1 MKPGTY
7 KSGEKITKD
16 ATKTLREQ
24 LVLFDT
30 DRSLD
35 FKGSDTQYGT
45 HALHTYVAAMVPQLA
60 EALVTTYTPR
70 GERVLDPFC
79 GGGAVLVECVRNG
92 RKGTG
97 SDINPLGV
105 LISKVKST
113 FIERKTL
120 QEACQYV
127 GAHAPRNLNGFTTF
141 PEKYNVDY
149 WFLPQTMAELS
160 AIIGVIKNCEQT
172 ERFSRDVIDT
182 LKAIFSA
189 TVRDV
194 MLTYR
199 NEVRLRRLEPEDLRR
214 FQPNAFESF
223 AFRSRL
229 AIERIPNLPKD
240 ARTVVECYPVQRLPF
255 PDKHFHSII
264 CSPPYGDERNG
275 VSYLQFSKYM
285 LYWLGFSRASVM
297 EARKKTLGSE
307 DVEIT
312 VPSETLEKASKLIS
326 KTGSD
331 SSWINFYKQYY
342 LGLQQM
348 IRVTREHIIIVIG
361 NRILK
366 QTVIRNGKITTELMH
381 NLGWHL
387 KQHFERTLPSKR
399 LPKLRREVN
408 HGYGG
413 AIDKEDI
420 LIFTPRNK

>member
-1 MKPGTY
+1 MKSIKY
-7 KSGEKITKD
+7 KSGDKVVSNTTKSI
-16 ATKTLREQ
+16 REQ
-24 LVLFDT
+24 LALFET
-30 DRSLD
+30 NRNLD
-35 FKGSDTQYGT
+35 FKGSDTQYST

-60 EALVTTYTPR
+60 EALVTTFTPR

-79 GGGAVLVECVRNG
+79 GGGAVLVECVRHG

-105 LISKVKST
+105 LVSKVKST
-113 FIERKTL
+113 FIERKPL

-127 GAHAPRNLNGFTTF
+127 KTHALRNINGSIAF
-141 PEKYNVDY
+141 PEEYNVDY
-149 WFLPQTMAELS
+149 WFLPRTMAELS
-160 AIIGVIKNCEQT
+160 ALISVIKKCERT
-172 ERFSRDVIDT
+172 DKFSRDIIDA

-199 NEVRLRRLEPEDLRR
+199 NEVRLRRLEPQDLQR

-223 AFRSRL
+223 ALRSRL
-229 AIERIPNLPKD
+229 AIERIPNLPRN
-240 ARTVVECYPVQRLPF
+240 ARTVVECHPVQQLPF

-297 EARKKTLGSE
+297 EARKRTLGSE
-307 DVEIT
+307 HVEIN
-312 VPSETLEKASKLIS
+312 VPSETLEKVSKLIL
-326 KTGSD
+326 KNDSD
-331 SSWINFYKQYY
+331 LNWINFYKEYY

-348 IRVTREHIIIVIG
+348 IRVTRENIIIVIG

-366 QTVIRNGKITTELMH
+366 QTVVKNGKITTEIMH
-381 NLGWHL
+381 NLGWRL

-399 LPKLRREVN
+399 LPKLRREAN
-408 HGYGG
+408 HGFGG